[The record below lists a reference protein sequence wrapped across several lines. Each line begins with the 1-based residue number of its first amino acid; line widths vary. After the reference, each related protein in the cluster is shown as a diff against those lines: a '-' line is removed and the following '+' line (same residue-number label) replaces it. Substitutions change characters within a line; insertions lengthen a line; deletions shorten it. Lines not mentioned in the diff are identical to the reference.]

1 VALSTADRAVVQNM
15 LNSDLKI
22 HMKHASV
29 WIKPI
34 GSDLLVRVSKLSEAS
49 QVRKHLCCHGISCS
63 ELLIARS
70 GKAALFVAQI
80 TRRHSAVNITRLI
93 RNHHS
98 VSLRLSPL
106 T

>member
-1 VALSTADRAVVQNM
+1 MALSTADRAVVQNM

-80 TRRHSAVNITRLI
+80 TRRSACDYL
-93 RNHHS
+93 
-98 VSLRLSPL
+98 L
-106 T
+106 